1 MTSGSSDVSV
11 ISELGKV
18 FWLIRGGKAQGEG
31 DPQENLLENVLLLRK
46 EAGWVLNLMLL

>member
-1 MTSGSSDVSV
+1 MTSGSSDVSA

-31 DPQENLLENVLLLRK
+31 DQQTGRK
-46 EAGWVLNLMLL
+46 GFGNSKY